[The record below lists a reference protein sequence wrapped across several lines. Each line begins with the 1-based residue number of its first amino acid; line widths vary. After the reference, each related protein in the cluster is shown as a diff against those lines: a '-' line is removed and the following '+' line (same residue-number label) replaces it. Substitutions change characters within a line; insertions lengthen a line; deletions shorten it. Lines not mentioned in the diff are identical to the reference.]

1 MVTADMNYDKVELLV
16 DSLET
21 IRQRSCGGMNS
32 ITLPATEQPVDGTVA
47 SEKKE
52 MKR

>member
-16 DSLET
+16 DSLEM
-21 IRQRSCGGMNS
+21 IRQRSWGGMNS
-32 ITLPATEQPVDGTVA
+32 ITQPAIEQPVDGTVA

-52 MKR
+52 KKR